1 VTLLV
6 QPPPTG
12 PPPCNNPGTDAPGAG
27 GCSIDCYCDTS
38 VTTNTGICDNTADRA
53 LCSNAC
59 STDADCGTGRSCI
72 TTVNIQGNCGSA
84 VCILNGVCTSSVS
97 KRDLFGFGAG
107 DFGGRRMSKRVD
119 GGRKIEL
126 LDGQVIEVVD
136 GKSVRVSDGKV
147 IEVSNG
153 LIVS

>member
-1 VTLLV
+1 
-6 QPPPTG
+6 
-12 PPPCNNPGTDAPGAG
+12 
-27 GCSIDCYCDTS
+27 
-38 VTTNTGICDNTADRA
+38 
-53 LCSNAC
+53 
-59 STDADCGTGRSCI
+59 
-72 TTVNIQGNCGSA
+72 VNIQGNCGSA
-84 VCILNGVCTSSVS
+84 VCILNGFCTSSVS

-126 LDGQVIEVVD
+126 LDGQVIEVID